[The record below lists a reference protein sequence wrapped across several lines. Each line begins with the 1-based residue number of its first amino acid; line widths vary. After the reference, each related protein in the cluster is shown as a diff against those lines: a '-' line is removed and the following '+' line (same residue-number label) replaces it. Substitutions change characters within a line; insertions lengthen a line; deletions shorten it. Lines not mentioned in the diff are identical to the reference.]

1 MRTHIQLL
9 VSEKKRSL
17 NALFNDANRLRKG
30 SISFSLLLVLVAVG
44 VGVIPLLFAG
54 HFIDLIDALI
64 GAKAIRAMTSEV
76 QSGLMWLFVLGVI
89 WIASVAFW
97 KKLSGLAKRLV
108 TLFGFGMA
116 MILALVFAL
125 PASPLLMIFISLL
138 LLVALFLPTRSFVIA
153 IVVLSGLLTLPV
165 LGSLVDAA
173 IYNRASVSEA
183 LSMMVFTVLFVVL
196 AGYGLLVRE

>member
-125 PASPLLMIFISLL
+125 PASHLLHHTIR
-138 LLVALFLPTRSFVIA
+138 P
-153 IVVLSGLLTLPV
+153 
-165 LGSLVDAA
+165 
-173 IYNRASVSEA
+173 
-183 LSMMVFTVLFVVL
+183 
-196 AGYGLLVRE
+196 